1 MSRKTK
7 LSVRIISFFL
17 MLCFLFV
24 PLEASASQTLR
35 KGSRSP
41 QVTDLQRKLI
51 NAGYLRSAATGYYG
65 DLTEQAVRNFQSRNG
80 LKADGIAGPRTIDA
94 INKLSVSSSTPTRS
108 TSAAPSNQNYLVPW
122 FTEASNVLAIGT
134 VAEIYDIGTGKTF
147 RIKRTYGH
155 NHADVEPLTQ
165 KDTTVMKSVFGGK
178 WTWDRRPVIV
188 TVGNR
193 KMAASLA
200 GMPHAGVD
208 SQPANRVVSSR
219 SGGYGRGM
227 NYDAVKDNNVC
238 GHFDLHFL
246 GSRTHG
252 TNRVDARHQEM
263 VRKAA
268 DWAKRRNF

>member
-1 MSRKTK
+1 MSKNSK
-7 LSVRIISFFL
+7 IPVRIVSFFL
-17 MLCFLFV
+17 MLCFILV
-24 PLEASASQTLR
+24 PFEAAASQVLR
-35 KGSRSP
+35 KGSRGS
-41 QVTDLQRKLI
+41 QVTALQSRLI
-51 NAGYLRSAATGYYG
+51 SAGYLKTQATGYYG

-80 LKADGIAGPRTIDA
+80 LKADGIAGPRTIEA
-94 INKLSVSSSTPTRS
+94 LNRVSSSTSVSTRS
-108 TSAAPSNQNYLVPW
+108 TSASTNTQNYLVPW
-122 FTEASNVLAIGT
+122 FTEASQILTIGT
-134 VAEIYDIGTGKTF
+134 VATVYDIGTGKSF

-155 NHADVEPLTQ
+155 NHADVEPLTAR
-165 KDTTVMKSVFGGK
+165 DTAVMKSVFGGK

-188 TVGNR
+188 TVGSR

-219 SGGYGRGM
+219 SGGYGRGI
-227 NYDAVKDNNVC
+227 NYDAVKNNDVC

-263 VRKAA
+263 VRRAA
-268 DWAKRRNF
+268 DWAKRRNY